1 MGQAKVKAKRHAEGE
16 IALSK
21 INLKVLSKIIQ
32 KAALKYHTRVGTDCI
47 HVAGE
52 AQIALNLL
60 GVKNAIFSGGA
71 VAWYVNETDAPIMSC
86 GWGGTISALNTG
98 FIGHCWVMVGYTV
111 LDFTGYQ
118 LPIRAKLAEE
128 ADGIHTPIEYD
139 VPDWCQV
146 DIRTVNKLTDRK
158 LMDTGKVGDVCYRVD
173 PAVWTQAS
181 NDFKDPAIMSR
192 TRVAAMEI
200 VTEYREQVAMLGG

>member
-1 MGQAKVKAKRHAEGE
+1 MGQAKVKAKINAEGE
-16 IALSK
+16 VALSK
-21 INLKVLSKIIQ
+21 INLKLLSKIIQ
-32 KAALKYHTRVGTDCI
+32 KTALKYHTRVGTDCI

-98 FIGHCWVMVGYTV
+98 FIGHCWVMVGTTV

-128 ADGIHTPIEYD
+128 ADGIHTPVEYD

-146 DIRTVNKLTDRK
+146 DIRAVQKMDDRE
-158 LMDTGKVGDVCYRVD
+158 LMDTGKVGDVCYRIDSTVISHAMKDFDD
-173 PAVWTQAS
+173 PLVL
-181 NDFKDPAIMSR
+181 NR
-192 TRVAAMEI
+192 TMTAAQEI
-200 VTEYREQVAMLGG
+200 VTEYLANVT